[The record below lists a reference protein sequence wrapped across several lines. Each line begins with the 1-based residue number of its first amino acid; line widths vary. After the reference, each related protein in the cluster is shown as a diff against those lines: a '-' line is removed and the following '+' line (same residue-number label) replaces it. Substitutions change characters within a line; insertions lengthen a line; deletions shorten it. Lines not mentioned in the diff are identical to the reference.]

1 MISDIFKF
9 LYAFNAPSGS
19 SFFNK
24 FFSTAKSNDLPLPL
38 FPTTALS
45 PGEKLT
51 TLFLP
56 FMLKLTC
63 FKIELVIFIF
73 LSFVLII
80 LDIGS
85 SVAISKD
92 SKAKSKLPNI
102 KLFTSG
108 SYGKA
113 LCQSENEKYAK

>member
-1 MISDIFKF
+1 
-9 LYAFNAPSGS
+9 
-19 SFFNK
+19 
-24 FFSTAKSNDLPLPL
+24 
-38 FPTTALS
+38 
-45 PGEKLT
+45 
-51 TLFLP
+51 
-56 FMLKLTC
+56 MLKLTC